1 MELPINSNKHL
12 DQTLKTETL
21 KTGTTTVGVIF
32 KGGVIIGTESQA
44 TAGFYVASKQ
54 AQKLFKIN
62 EYTAATISGGVAD
75 CQYVVNQARALS
87 NLQTIESNR
96 IPSVKYIA
104 NVVRNILY
112 QGRSFFLAMMIIGGY
127 DVDENKPVLYGVD
140 LLGTL
145 FEDDKFLSYGSG
157 SPYALGVIETE
168 WKPNLTEKQ
177 AIDVVKRAISA
188 AKERDA
194 GSGYEIQLIKITKQ
208 GFKAIEGY
216 HED

>member
-1 MELPINSNKHL
+1 MDLQINSTKQIDNA
-12 DQTLKTETL
+12 L
-21 KTGTTTVGVIF
+21 KTGTTTVGAIF
-32 KGGVIIGTESQA
+32 KGGIIIGTESQA

-87 NLQTIESNR
+87 NLKSIESNHL
-96 IPSVKYIA
+96 PSVKYIA

-112 QGRSFFLAMMIIGGY
+112 QGRSYFLAMMIIGGFE
-127 DVDENKPVLYGVD
+127 VDENKPVLYGVD

-157 SPYALGVIETE
+157 SPYALGVLETE
-168 WKPNLTEKQ
+168 WKPNLPEAKV
-177 AIDVVKRAISA
+177 IEIVKKAISA

-194 GSGYEIQLIKITKQ
+194 GSGYEIQLVKITKQ
-208 GFKAIEGY
+208 GFKPIEGF
-216 HED
+216 HEN